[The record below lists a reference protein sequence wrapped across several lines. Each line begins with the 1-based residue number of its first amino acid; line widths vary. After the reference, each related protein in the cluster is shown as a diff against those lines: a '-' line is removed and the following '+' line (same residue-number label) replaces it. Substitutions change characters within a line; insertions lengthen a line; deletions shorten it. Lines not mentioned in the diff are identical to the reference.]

1 MAYKAVKSNVV
12 SCPTFGQ
19 NSGRV
24 KATRCCTVAIASVF
38 LLIFR
43 LAFPR
48 DNGAYEYGTTQ
59 MWPGTIII
67 QDTLFSFH
75 FYYYGLWFWGSTIDR
90 QVQPFNQTLQPQLT
104 AIVVEYEYEYLMVY
118 PETTPL
124 PMETISLHS
133 NSVLSGLLGQYILT
147 ATSCSHDF
155 FTHTRGGIYKS
166 RCIYLYVCSR
176 RPP

>member
-1 MAYKAVKSNVV
+1 MCYIK
-12 SCPTFGQ
+12 
-19 NSGRV
+19 R
-24 KATRCCTVAIASVF
+24 
-38 LLIFR
+38 
-43 LAFPR
+43 
-48 DNGAYEYGTTQ
+48 E
-59 MWPGTIII
+59 TIINGQKPKSRGI

-133 NSVLSGLLGQYILT
+133 NSVLSGLFEPGLN
-147 ATSCSHDF
+147 SF
-155 FTHTRGGIYKS
+155 VVPPNPKKS
-166 RCIYLYVCSR
+166 LYV
-176 RPP
+176 

>member
-38 LLIFR
+38 LF
-43 LAFPR
+43 FSVSFSR

-104 AIVVEYEYEYLMVY
+104 AIVVEYEYEYLTVY
-118 PETTPL
+118 PDTPETTPL

-133 NSVLSGLLGQYILT
+133 TLSFEWVFWAGPELVCRASKSKKKSICLT
-147 ATSCSHDF
+147 WAR
-155 FTHTRGGIYKS
+155 TR
-166 RCIYLYVCSR
+166 LAHF
-176 RPP
+176 